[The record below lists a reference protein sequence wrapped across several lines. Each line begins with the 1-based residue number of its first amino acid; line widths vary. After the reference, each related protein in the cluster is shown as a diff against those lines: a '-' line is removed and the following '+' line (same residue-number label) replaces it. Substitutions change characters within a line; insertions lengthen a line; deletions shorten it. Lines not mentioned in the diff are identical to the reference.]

1 MMHTGHLR
9 LRNWRPNETRA
20 ELIQA
25 AKLSNR
31 MGPPQWRRADRE
43 GGGGGMGAGAESGGE
58 FAAVIDH
65 PAEQGEQ
72 ASRTGG
78 RAGHAP
84 TSLLALIEGPGAA
97 IRR

>member
-1 MMHTGHLR
+1 
-9 LRNWRPNETRA
+9 
-20 ELIQA
+20 
-25 AKLSNR
+25 
-31 MGPPQWRRADRE
+31 
-43 GGGGGMGAGAESGGE
+43 MGAGAESGGE